1 MLRNPY
7 IFLIFTVIFFLTG
20 KVISYDSE
28 NYFYLAGYV
37 SVIFLFRAYILRFT
51 KKDVLDVWFMRF
63 YIRPFSN
70 LFFSFALLGLSLLMP
85 LLVIGNDT
93 IIKHLSI
100 SIFIALVLGV
110 VKEAIA
116 LLVSTYFHSK

>member
-20 KVISYDSE
+20 KVISHDSE

-37 SVIFLFRAYILRFT
+37 SVIFFFRALILRFT
-51 KKDVLDVWFMRF
+51 KKDALDVWFMRF

-85 LLVIGNDT
+85 LLIISNDT

-110 VKEAIA
+110 VKETIA
-116 LLVSTYFHSK
+116 LLISAYFHSK